1 MTVNKEKFVYG
12 IVGEYQVG
20 KSTLVNCILGRYVAS
35 VGWGIA
41 TTHTIVIYEYSDEEY
56 KRVDYGNG
64 RVSTMRLD
72 EEIKVDQN
80 RDVEKIICGVRHP
93 ILKRISL
100 IDLPGVG
107 NDCLDNAKTHQM
119 LGNIDCAILIH
130 SSYKSV
136 EEQSKVLNTVHSL
149 QKAEIPYYVF
159 LNCSNVSQ
167 WEPDSDV
174 NEAIARRTLEALSF
188 YPPLN
193 KLFSN
198 NLIPNINLMW
208 YWYAVSEEKDE
219 LAQRYRKNFDIYG
232 DVPKEDFKEASQFF
246 MIEQIF
252 DNMNSEL
259 YILIKRELRESI
271 ERLKD
276 ELCPIGSI
284 QLFAYSEIPEN
295 WLPCDGRSL
304 AIAEYEELFNKIGHM
319 YSSEQQRGLFKTANI
334 LKGQKEGYFNI
345 PNLND
350 VFVRGWNPKG
360 SRKLG
365 SCQDDA
371 LQGHG
376 HVVNEI
382 RTSEDGSHAHYFRY
396 YNRWVGSNWGDNDML
411 TRNVY
416 SSSDLPFTTERTLWP
431 IDSAGTHTHE
441 IPENRALDI
450 IKSGYT
456 DVRVARE
463 TRPKNIALLY
473 CIRVR

>member
-1 MTVNKEKFVYG
+1 MNGGKLVYG

-20 KSTLVNCILGRYVAS
+20 KSTLINCILGRYVAS
-35 VGWGIA
+35 VGWGTA
-41 TTHTIVIYEYSDEEY
+41 TTHTIVVYEYSDEEY

-64 RVSTMRLD
+64 RVATMKLD

-80 RDVEKIICGVRHP
+80 RDVEKIICGVSHP
-93 ILKRISL
+93 ILKRITL
-100 IDLPGVG
+100 VDLPGVG
-107 NDCLDNAKTHQM
+107 NDSLDNAKTQEM
-119 LGNIDCAILIH
+119 LGKIDCAILIQ
-130 SSYKSV
+130 SAYKSV
-136 EEQSKVLNTVHSL
+136 EEESKILNTVHSL
-149 QKAEIPYYVF
+149 QKSEIPYYVF

-167 WEPDSDV
+167 WEPDNDV
-174 NEAIARRTLEALSF
+174 NEAIAKRTLEVLSF

-304 AIAEYEELFNKIGHM
+304 AIAEYEELFNKIGHT
-319 YSSEQQRGLFKTANI
+319 YSSDQQRGLFNVAN
-334 LKGQKEGYFNI
+334 LLAGKKDGYFNI

-350 VFVRGWNPKG
+350 MFVRGWNQAGK
-360 SRKLG
+360 RKLG
-365 SCQDDA
+365 SVQQDA
-371 LQGHG
+371 LQCHG
-376 HVVNEI
+376 HKIEPSE
-382 RTSEDGSHAHYFRY
+382 TSNSGEHAHRVRY
-396 YNRWVGSNWGDNDML
+396 RVYEVGSNIGPNDMP
-411 TRNVY
+411 VY
-416 SSSDLPFTTERTLWP
+416 EIPAYSDFKDYGYDP
-431 IDSAGTHTHE
+431 GTSYSGKHKHE
-441 IPENRALDI
+441 IPAMKADDMIATSN
-450 IKSGYT
+450 SP
-456 DVRVARE
+456 VHVAIE
-463 TRPKNIALLY
+463 TRPVNVALLY
-473 CIRVR
+473 CIRIK